1 MSEKEEGRRKV
12 SPFVFTICYLK
23 IDCSKLPST
32 WINGGWGQADQS
44 ELVTG
49 WNSGMF

>member
-1 MSEKEEGRRKV
+1 MSEKGEERKKG

-23 IDCSKLPST
+23 IDTSKLPST
-32 WINGGWGQADQS
+32 WINGGWGQAAHS